1 MKNKKFVSR
10 SIAWLLTG
18 ALILPG
24 MSPYTTAAAVVEDSL
39 EETELLEDDAN
50 LLSDDEELLDE
61 DTEVDSEED
70 TEEDLDETLEEQ
82 PGGEEPSAGYHED
95 GETDNSSEEAGVQ
108 VLNADEAS
116 YLAYI
121 L

>member
-39 EETELLEDDAN
+39 EEAELLEDEVN
-50 LLSDDEELLDE
+50 LLNDDEELLE
-61 DTEVDSEED
+61 EETEVDSEED
-70 TEEDLDETLEEQ
+70 SEDDPNELQGEQ
-82 PGGEEPSAGYHED
+82 PSGEEPSAGYYEE

-108 VLNADEAS
+108 VLNAE
-116 YLAYI
+116 
-121 L
+121 